1 MNQWSSRKTSLVLWG
16 LLIAFCGR
24 VLGQLLV
31 VLGAAPW
38 LPPMKEWFS
47 GLLPYPS
54 LLASQ
59 VLIIVVLG
67 WISVDFARGRGFWVS
82 TRPFFARGVLV
93 FAYVYLAAMI
103 LRYVLRMALV
113 PEARWFGQTI
123 PIFFHWVLASFLI
136 VFGRWHRARLA
147 GANPGRMGARAG
159 K

>member
-1 MNQWSSRKTSLVLWG
+1 MNRWSSRKTAIVLWV

-31 VLGAAPW
+31 VIDAAPW
-38 LPPMKEWFS
+38 LPPMKEWYS
-47 GLLPYPS
+47 GLLPYPE

-59 VLIIVVLG
+59 ILIILVCS
-67 WISVDFARGRGFWVS
+67 WICVDFSRGRGFWVS

-93 FAYVYLAAMI
+93 FAYVYLAAM
-103 LRYVLRMALV
+103 LARYALRMVLV

-123 PIFFHWVLASFLI
+123 PIVFHWVLASFLV

-147 GANPGRMGARAG
+147 ETS
-159 K
+159 